1 MARQREEHVQAID
14 KYATSL
20 FYGAGAIAERPL
32 NGRNNNFA
40 ATPNSGRPVVPVLPR
55 NQPVPK
61 VEPIASGSNATN
73 VRNENWRQDQIVLS
87 NESGN
92 QRTGHSGSSAPSITL
107 SSGRGNASGPAYSGE
122 FRRTL
127 DALLLG
133 SRKAVM

>member
-1 MARQREEHVQAID
+1 VARQREEHIQAID
-14 KYATSL
+14 RYATSL
-20 FYGAGAIAERPL
+20 FYGAGAERPL

-40 ATPNSGRPVVPVLPR
+40 APPTNGQARPVVPVLPR

-61 VEPIASGSNATN
+61 VEPITSGSNATN
-73 VRNENWRQDQIVLS
+73 VRNENWRQDQILLS

-92 QRTGHSGSSAPSITL
+92 QRNGHSGSSAPAITPG
-107 SSGRGNASGPAYSGE
+107 SGRGNARGPAYSGE

-133 SRKAVM
+133 SRKAVV